1 MALGLLF
8 SGLPTGAAEA
18 IFLALIEGSSTAS
31 TILGLDPP
39 ELRAGVA
46 ISAPGRAPAD
56 VIPVHTHESLPVGV
70 IPELIHAVTK
80 HTDKGR

>member
-1 MALGLLF
+1 
-8 SGLPTGAAEA
+8 

-70 IPELIHAVTK
+70 IPELICFAALAVERGGY
-80 HTDKGR
+80 DRFLYLA